1 MFPEN
6 SKIANSERHLQVFML
21 MFLYDSTDLLGNG
34 SFYFANKM
42 GYSRKRKQ
50 PTILLNRC
58 FIRYLNRQLHP
69 LQTLHQHYHPLA
81 PHLLDLGLLGFLLL
95 PLHLSQ

>member
-50 PTILLNRC
+50 PTILL
-58 FIRYLNRQLHP
+58 
-69 LQTLHQHYHPLA
+69 
-81 PHLLDLGLLGFLLL
+81 
-95 PLHLSQ
+95 